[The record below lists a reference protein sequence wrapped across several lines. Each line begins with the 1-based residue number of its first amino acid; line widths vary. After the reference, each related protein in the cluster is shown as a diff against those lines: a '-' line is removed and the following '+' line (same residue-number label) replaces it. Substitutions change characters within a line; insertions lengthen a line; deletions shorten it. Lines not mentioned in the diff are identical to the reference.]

1 MIVASKRINYIKS
14 RRDGIIISPFQG
26 FKCFVFV
33 FYNHYI
39 PSGFCLFWTLVWKT
53 SRGR

>member
-1 MIVASKRINYIKS
+1 MIVISEHINYIKS

-26 FKCFVFV
+26 FKCFEYI

-39 PSGFCLFWTLVWKT
+39 PSGFYMFRRVVF
-53 SRGR
+53 